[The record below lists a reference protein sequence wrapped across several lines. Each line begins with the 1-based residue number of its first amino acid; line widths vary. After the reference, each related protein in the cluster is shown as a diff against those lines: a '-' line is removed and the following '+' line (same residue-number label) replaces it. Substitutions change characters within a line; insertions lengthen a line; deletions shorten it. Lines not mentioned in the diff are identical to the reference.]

1 MGDIYIFSDEEK
13 EKIVYLRNLFIE
25 IKKWNK
31 KQFKISCSSKL
42 LYLYTPNAYSDD
54 TVNSYILNNEKEI
67 YKKGYKASHPLISR
81 IKIEKNQILFL
92 GKIYTFKLDSEL
104 NDTYKIDD
112 DNLIIY
118 SNKNLNTKNNLLE
131 FYHQQAYII
140 FSERVKYY
148 SNKLNIKIGKI
159 TIGIYKSIWG
169 SFGSINNHIS
179 LNEKLILAPLT
190 AIDCIINH
198 ELAHYYHHNHSLSFY
213 EKLEKIYPE
222 YYKDYTWLSS
232 FMPYRYPPKIENCKF

>member
-1 MGDIYIFSDEEK
+1 KSSVFFDETFGPF
-13 EKIVYLRNLFIE
+13 VN
-25 IKKWNK
+25 NSV
-31 KQFKISCSSKL
+31 ISK
-42 LYLYTPNAYSDD
+42 
-54 TVNSYILNNEKEI
+54 
-67 YKKGYKASHPLISR
+67 

-92 GKIYTFKLDSEL
+92 GKIYTFKLDLDL

-118 SNKNLNTKNNLLE
+118 SNKNLNTKNNILE
-131 FYHQQAYII
+131 FYHQQACII
-140 FSERVKYY
+140 FSERIKNY
-148 SNKLNIKIGKI
+148 SDKLNIRIGKI

-169 SFGSINNHIS
+169 SFGNINNHIS

-198 ELAHYYHHNHSLSFY
+198 ELAHYYHHNHSASFY
-213 EKLEKIYPE
+213 KKLEEIYPT

-232 FMPYRYPPKIENCKF
+232 VMPDRYPPKTEYE